1 MSPSPPEVTG
11 RLWAIAA
18 ITGSGAFMAML
29 DSTVVNLALETIR
42 SDLDAPLSG
51 VQWVATGYLI
61 ALAVSLPLT
70 GWLGRRL
77 GNGRLWAGSVVVF
90 VLASVLCAFAQNL
103 AFLIASR
110 CLQGLAAG
118 LMVPAGQAV
127 LAATADR
134 RQLGRLMGTV
144 GFAVALGPALGPAFG
159 GVLIDTASW
168 RWLFLI
174 NVPVGI
180 AVLIG
185 ARRHISPGEKF
196 SQNRVD
202 TTGLVLIGLGLPL
215 LLYGAAE
222 IGSSNFNLL
231 SLASAALGTGLS
243 ALFVVHAVRAREPLI
258 DVGLLQRARFAAPV
272 VTAGLTGAAMY
283 GGLLLLPIFLQR
295 SAGQTPSEAGLM
307 LLAMGLGSAFVLP
320 VAGMLTDRFGPR
332 RVSLAGGALLT
343 LTTIPFLSS
352 APLASGTV
360 AILLLARGA
369 GLALAQ
375 MPAIAAAYGEVAK
388 TKTGDAATLINIAQR
403 LGGAIGAIAVVA
415 VIEQVGISA
424 SGTAYRI
431 AFGMLVILSAGAL
444 FAATRMAVP
453 EQQQ

>member
-1 MSPSPPEVTG
+1 MSLSPPEVSG

-29 DSTVVNLALETIR
+29 NSTIANLALETIR

-70 GWLGRRL
+70 GWLGRRF
-77 GNGRLWAGSVVVF
+77 GSGRLWA
-90 VLASVLCAFAQNL
+90 ASVLVFLLASILCAVSYDL
-103 AFLIASR
+103 PLLIASR

-134 RQLGRLMGTV
+134 RQLGRLMGVV

-159 GVLIDTASW
+159 GALIDTTSW

-174 NVPVGI
+174 NVPVGV
-180 AVLIG
+180 AALIG
-185 ARRHISPGEKF
+185 AKNLVPSGERF
-196 SQNRVD
+196 PQARID

-222 IGSSNFNLL
+222 IGSGNIIIL
-231 SLASAALGTGLS
+231 SAACSALGAILS
-243 ALFVVHAVRAREPLI
+243 VLFVVHAMRVGEPLI
-258 DVGLLQRARFAAPV
+258 DVGLLMRTRFAAPV
-272 VTAGLTGAAMY
+272 ATAGLTGAAMY

-295 SAGQTPSEAGLM
+295 SLGQSPTEAGFM

-320 VAGMLTDRFGPR
+320 VAGTWTDRFGPK

-352 APLASGTV
+352 APLVFGVVTV
-360 AILLLARGA
+360 LLVARGA
-369 GLALAQ
+369 GLALSQ
-375 MPAIAAAYGEVAK
+375 MPAIAAAYGEVDK
-388 TKTGDAATLINIAQR
+388 TETGDAATLINVAQR
-403 LGGAIGAIAVVA
+403 IGGAVGAIAVVA
-415 VIEQVGISA
+415 VIEQVGISTPG
-424 SGTAYRI
+424 SAYQV
-431 AFGMLVILSAGAL
+431 AFGMLVVVSACAL
-444 FAATRMAVP
+444 ISATHIAASKQ
-453 EQQQ
+453 E

>member
-1 MSPSPPEVTG
+1 MSLSPPEVSG

-29 DSTVVNLALETIR
+29 DSTIANLALETIR

-70 GWLGRRL
+70 GWLGRRF
-77 GNGRLWAGSVVVF
+77 GSGRLWA
-90 VLASVLCAFAQNL
+90 ASVLVFLLASILCAVSHDL
-103 AFLIASR
+103 PLLIASR

-118 LMVPAGQAV
+118 LMIPAGQAV

-134 RQLGRLMGTV
+134 RQLGRLMGVV

-159 GVLIDTASW
+159 GALIDTTSW

-174 NVPVGI
+174 NVPVGV
-180 AVLIG
+180 AALIG
-185 ARRHISPGEKF
+185 AKSLVPSGERF
-196 SQNRVD
+196 PRARID

-222 IGSSNFNLL
+222 MGSGNIIIL
-231 SLASAALGTGLS
+231 SAACSALGAILS
-243 ALFVVHAVRAREPLI
+243 VLFVVHAMRVGEPLI
-258 DVGLLQRARFAAPV
+258 DVGLLMRTRFAAPV
-272 VTAGLTGAAMY
+272 ATAGLTGAAMY

-295 SAGQTPSEAGLM
+295 SLGQSPTEAGFM

-320 VAGMLTDRFGPR
+320 VAGTWTDRFGPK

-352 APLASGTV
+352 ASLVFGVVTV
-360 AILLLARGA
+360 LLVARGA
-369 GLALAQ
+369 GLALSQ
-375 MPAIAAAYGEVAK
+375 MPAIAAAYGEVDK
-388 TKTGDAATLINIAQR
+388 TETGDAATLINVAQR
-403 LGGAIGAIAVVA
+403 IGGAVGAIAVVA
-415 VIEQVGISA
+415 VIEQVGISTPG
-424 SGTAYRI
+424 SAYQV
-431 AFGMLVILSAGAL
+431 AFGMLVVVSACAL
-444 FAATRMAVP
+444 ISATNIAASKQ
-453 EQQQ
+453 E